1 MVFNQPVKAF
11 FEEMGWCPDGKTLD
25 RINNDVDYCPD
36 NWRWATPKQQSRVVR
51 KPCKSKPKQVP
62 DHLRPEVLREVA
74 GVAALNFSD
83 INPEMSAAFEEVNKC
98 PPLTGSP

>member
-1 MVFNQPVKAF
+1 
-11 FEEMGWCPDGKTLD
+11 
-25 RINNDVDYCPD
+25 
-36 NWRWATPKQQSRVVR
+36 VR

-83 INPEMSAAFEEVNKC
+83 INPEMSAAFEEVKKC